1 MMDHSK
7 PANWVRGRAD
17 CRLGM
22 KFQALVQILERDVE
36 EFNGL
41 PADQRRK
48 RSFRIVS
55 NGEGTHPIVRV
66 EEATFDGP
74 DNRPSVSFTVSDV
87 AIRVNG
93 GGVQFY
99 VKPVWNSESRACRLH
114 IDGIDTPY
122 EAWEISQQAL
132 TNLFFG

>member
-1 MMDHSK
+1 
-7 PANWVRGRAD
+7 
-17 CRLGM
+17 M
-22 KFQALVQILERDVE
+22 KFQALAQILERDVE

-41 PADQRRK
+41 PANQRRK

-55 NGEGTHPIVRV
+55 NGEGTHPILRV

-74 DNRPSVSFTVSDV
+74 GNFPSVSFTMSDA

-99 VKPVWNSESRACRLH
+99 VKPVWNSESSACRLH
-114 IDGIDTPY
+114 IDGGDTPH
-122 EAWEISQQAL
+122 EAWEISQYAL
-132 TNLFFG
+132 STLFFG

>member
-1 MMDHSK
+1 
-7 PANWVRGRAD
+7 
-17 CRLGM
+17 M

-48 RSFRIVS
+48 RSFEIVS

-87 AIRVNG
+87 AIRING

-99 VKPVWNSESRACRLH
+99 VKPVWNSKINACRLH
-114 IDGIDTPY
+114 IDGGDTPH
-122 EAWEISQQAL
+122 EAWEISQKAL
-132 TNLFFG
+132 INLFFG